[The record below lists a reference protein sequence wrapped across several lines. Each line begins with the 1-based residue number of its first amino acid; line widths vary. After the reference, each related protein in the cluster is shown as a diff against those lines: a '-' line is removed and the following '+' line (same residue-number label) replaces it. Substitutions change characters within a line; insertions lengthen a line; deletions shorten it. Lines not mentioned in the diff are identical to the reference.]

1 MDCFQPISINK
12 LSYYLP
18 ELSETNSDLAKI
30 HPDWNVELVAKKT
43 GIHKRYKAGKDETA
57 LDLAVKASEILL
69 NEYQIEESSIDCVIL
84 VTQSPEYV
92 LPTTACIL
100 QQKLSLRKNILAFDI
115 NLGCSGFVNAL
126 AVATSMISSKLIKN
140 CLLICTETYSKYI
153 DENDRTN
160 KMIFSD
166 AAAACL
172 VEYNEKKNS
181 ACGGFEF
188 GSDGSGCNNLIVRGR
203 ASRQLKNDE
212 NNFLH
217 MNGASVLMFTMRE
230 VPKTIQKTLK
240 KCNMS
245 IEDIDLFVLH
255 QASNLV
261 INELISKLKVKPEK
275 VFNNLSEIGNTVSCT
290 IPIALKDAIN
300 QKKIVPGSKIL
311 IAGFGVGLSW
321 GAAILKWPS

>member
-1 MDCFQPISINK
+1 
-12 LSYYLP
+12 
-18 ELSETNSDLAKI
+18 
-30 HPDWNVELVAKKT
+30 
-43 GIHKRYKAGKDETA
+43 
-57 LDLAVKASEILL
+57 
-69 NEYQIEESSIDCVIL
+69 
-84 VTQSPEYV
+84 
-92 LPTTACIL
+92 
-100 QQKLSLRKNILAFDI
+100 
-115 NLGCSGFVNAL
+115 
-126 AVATSMISSKLIKN
+126 
-140 CLLICTETYSKYI
+140 
-153 DENDRTN
+153 
-160 KMIFSD
+160 
-166 AAAACL
+166 
-172 VEYNEKKNS
+172 
-181 ACGGFEF
+181 
-188 GSDGSGCNNLIVRGR
+188 
-203 ASRQLKNDE
+203 
-212 NNFLH
+212 

-300 QKKIVPGSKIL
+300 EKKIVPGSKIL